1 MPHDVHEA
9 AFPSAA
15 DAAIV
20 GAGVCGL
27 AIGWRL
33 AQRGLKVAI
42 FERERAGAGASHA
55 ATGMLAAAAEVEPGE
70 DDLLPLLLESQRLW
84 PTFRDEVEAA
94 SGRSIDYRADG
105 VLVVALGREEV
116 ERLRFRFDLQQRLG
130 LATEW
135 LGGGEARR
143 REPGLRPAVSAAI
156 SCPGDHQV
164 EARLLV
170 AALAKAFVAAGGI
183 LLENCSAE
191 RLETAGGRVAGVV
204 TGQGTCRAATVV
216 LAAGAW
222 SAALPGLP
230 AEAVLP
236 VRPLKGQSLALR
248 MPVGAPTLGRM
259 VWTEQVYLAPKSDGR
274 LIVGA
279 TVEEKGFDDSLTA
292 GGVYALLDGARR
304 ALPGIEELAIDEIW
318 CGFRPS
324 SRDDA
329 PILGETALP
338 GLVVATGHHRNGI
351 LLAPVTAQAIAD
363 LVLDGAMRGPAAH
376 FTAARFAP
384 APRAE
389 AAE

>member
-1 MPHDVHEA
+1 V
-9 AFPSAA
+9 PSAVPSA
-15 DAAIV
+15 VDVAIV

-27 AIGWRL
+27 AVGWRL
-33 AQRGLKVAI
+33 AGCGLKVAV
-42 FERERAGAGASHA
+42 FERDRAGAGASHA

-84 PTFRDEVEAA
+84 PAFRDEVEAA
-94 SGRSIDYRADG
+94 SGLSVDYREDG

-116 ERLRFRFDLQQRLG
+116 DRLRFRYDLQQRLG
-130 LATEW
+130 LVTEW
-135 LGGGEARR
+135 LGSGEARR
-143 REPGLRPAVSAAI
+143 REPGLRASVSAAI
-156 SCPGDHQV
+156 FCPGDHQV

-170 AALAKAFVAAGGI
+170 AALAKAYLAAGGVLI
-183 LLENCSAE
+183 EDCPVE
-191 RLETAGGRVAGVV
+191 GLETAGGRVAGVV
-204 TGQGTCRAATVV
+204 TGQGSCRAATVV

-222 SAALPGLP
+222 SAELPGLP

-248 MPVGAPTLGRM
+248 MPTGAPMVSRM
-259 VWTEQVYLAPKSDGR
+259 VWTEQIYLAPKSDGR

-279 TVEEKGFDDSLTA
+279 TVEERGFDASLTA

-338 GLVVATGHHRNGI
+338 GLLAATGHHRNGI

-363 LVLDGAMRGPAAH
+363 LVQGGAMRGAAAR
-376 FTAARFAP
+376 FTAARFV
-384 APRAE
+384 RAE

>member
-1 MPHDVHEA
+1 V
-9 AFPSAA
+9 PSAVPSA
-15 DAAIV
+15 VDVAIV

-27 AIGWRL
+27 AVGWRL
-33 AQRGLKVAI
+33 AGCGLKVAV
-42 FERERAGAGASHA
+42 FERDRAGAGASHA

-84 PTFRDEVEAA
+84 PAFRDEVEAA
-94 SGRSIDYRADG
+94 SGLPVDYRADG
-105 VLVVALGREEV
+105 VLLVALGREEV
-116 ERLRFRFDLQQRLG
+116 DRLRFRFDLQQRLG

-135 LGGGEARR
+135 LGGSEARR
-143 REPGLRPAVSAAI
+143 REPGLRPSVSAAI
-156 SCPGDHQV
+156 LCPGDHQV

-170 AALAKAFVAAGGI
+170 AALAKAYLAAGGV
-183 LLENCSAE
+183 LVEDCPVEGLG
-191 RLETAGGRVAGVV
+191 TAGGRVAGVV
-204 TGQGTCRAATVV
+204 TGQGSCRAATVV

-222 SAALPGLP
+222 SAELPGLP

-248 MPVGAPTLGRM
+248 MPNREPMIGRM
-259 VWTEQVYLAPKSDGR
+259 VWTEQIYLAPKSDGR

-279 TVEEKGFDDSLTA
+279 TVEERGFDASLTA

-338 GLVVATGHHRNGI
+338 GLLAATGHHRNGI

-363 LVLDGAMRGPAAH
+363 LVQGGAMRGAAAR
-376 FTAARFAP
+376 FTAARFV
-384 APRAE
+384 RAE

>member
-1 MPHDVHEA
+1 M
-9 AFPSAA
+9 PSAVPSA
-15 DAAIV
+15 VDVAIV

-27 AIGWRL
+27 AVGWRL
-33 AQRGLKVAI
+33 AGCGLKVAV
-42 FERERAGAGASHA
+42 FERDRAGAGASHA

-84 PTFRDEVEAA
+84 PAFRDEVEAA
-94 SGRSIDYRADG
+94 SGLPIDYRADG
-105 VLVVALGREEV
+105 VLLVALGREEV
-116 ERLRFRFDLQQRLG
+116 DRLRFRFDLQQRLG

-135 LGGGEARR
+135 LGGSEARR
-143 REPGLRPAVSAAI
+143 REPGLRPSVSAAI
-156 SCPGDHQV
+156 LCPGDHQV

-170 AALAKAFVAAGGI
+170 AALAKAYLAAGGVLI
-183 LLENCSAE
+183 EDCPVE
-191 RLETAGGRVAGVV
+191 GLETAGGRVAGVV
-204 TGQGTCRAATVV
+204 TGQGSCRAATVV

-222 SAALPGLP
+222 SAELPGLP

-248 MPVGAPTLGRM
+248 MPNREPMIGRM
-259 VWTEQVYLAPKSDGR
+259 VWTEQIYLAPKSDGR

-279 TVEEKGFDDSLTA
+279 TVEERGFDASLTA

-338 GLVVATGHHRNGI
+338 GLLAATGHHRNGI

-363 LVLDGAMRGPAAH
+363 LVQGGAMRGAAAR
-376 FTAARFAP
+376 FTAARFV
-384 APRAE
+384 RAE

>member
-1 MPHDVHEA
+1 M
-9 AFPSAA
+9 
-15 DAAIV
+15 
-20 GAGVCGL
+20 
-27 AIGWRL
+27 
-33 AQRGLKVAI
+33 
-42 FERERAGAGASHA
+42 FERDRAGAGASHA

-84 PTFRDEVEAA
+84 PAFRDEVEAA
-94 SGRSIDYRADG
+94 SGLPIDYRADG
-105 VLVVALGREEV
+105 VLLVALGREEV
-116 ERLRFRFDLQQRLG
+116 DRLRFRFDLQQRLG

-135 LGGGEARR
+135 LGGSEARR
-143 REPGLRPAVSAAI
+143 REPGLRPSVSAAI
-156 SCPGDHQV
+156 LCPGDHQV

-170 AALAKAFVAAGGI
+170 AALAKAYLAAGGVLI
-183 LLENCSAE
+183 EDCPVE
-191 RLETAGGRVAGVV
+191 GLETAGGRVAGVV
-204 TGQGTCRAATVV
+204 TGQGSCRAATVV

-222 SAALPGLP
+222 SAELPGLP

-248 MPVGAPTLGRM
+248 MPNREPMIGRM
-259 VWTEQVYLAPKSDGR
+259 VWTEQIYLAPKSDGR

-279 TVEEKGFDDSLTA
+279 TVEERGFDASLTA

-338 GLVVATGHHRNGI
+338 GLLAATGHHRNGI

-363 LVLDGAMRGPAAH
+363 LVQGGAMRGAAAR
-376 FTAARFAP
+376 FTAARFV
-384 APRAE
+384 RAE